1 MAMESLVGSVLC
13 LSVYNHP
20 WSVREEYPETAS
32 FAISEYLDSGGIYK
46 SRASFI
52 LADDIILNYLHPVIR
67 FSFELE
73 QQLVLL
79 I

>member
-1 MAMESLVGSVLC
+1 MAMESMVGSVLC

-20 WSVREEYPETAS
+20 WSVREYPETSS
-32 FAISEYLDSGGIYK
+32 FAISKYLDRGIYK